1 MAFFNPYRQSYLDD
15 PYPALARLREHDP
28 VYWSAEFSAWIVT
41 SYEDC
46 SRVLRDPA
54 RFSSNAS
61 HEAVVGQSA
70 IADSLNYQRE
80 HSRSDDSV
88 PLVRSDPPEHTR
100 IRQAIHRAFTPRAVE
115 NMRGPVE
122 RIVGE
127 LLAGLED
134 GAPFDFMA
142 QVASPLAVR
151 VLIEVVGVPPA
162 DREGFTA
169 LLVDT
174 QKARADLRRDRETE
188 LRAVTAER
196 EIFAYFGDLV
206 EHPHDLIEGSMA
218 WLLIES
224 GVGFEPAEQRKM
236 LYDLSISGNNS
247 TPFFLGNAMRAL
259 VWHPKE
265 LAKIRERPELLRG
278 AVDEVLRYDGP
289 TQQVIRF
296 ATVDAQIGGRP
307 VKAGDAIFVM
317 VGSAG
322 RDGSEFPDP
331 DRFDIERRAL
341 AHLNFGTGIHH
352 CIGMPLVRMEAEIL
366 LSSIID
372 RFPVLELA
380 RGGLRRGGT
389 LALHG
394 PLQLTLIGRPE

>member
-15 PYPALARLREHDP
+15 PYPALARLRERDP

-41 SYEDC
+41 SYDDC
-46 SRVLRDPA
+46 SRVLRDHETFA
-54 RFSSNAS
+54 SNAL
-61 HEAVVGQSA
+61 HEAVVGRSA

-80 HSRSDDSV
+80 HSGPDGSV
-88 PLVRSDPPEHTR
+88 PLVHSDPPEHSR
-100 IRQAIHRAFTPRAVE
+100 LREAIHRAFTPRAVE
-115 NMRGPVE
+115 NLRGPVE
-122 RIVGE
+122 RIIGE
-127 LLAGLED
+127 LIAGLND
-134 GAPFDFMA
+134 GEPFDFMA
-142 QVASPLAVR
+142 EVASPLAVR
-151 VLIEVVGVPPA
+151 VAIELVGVPHS

-169 LLVDT
+169 LLADT
-174 QKARADLRRDRETE
+174 QKARADLRRDRDTET
-188 LRAVTAER
+188 RAITAER
-196 EIFAYFGDLV
+196 EILEYFDDLV
-206 EHPHDLIEGSMA
+206 EHPHDLIEGSIA
-218 WLLIES
+218 WLLVES
-224 GVGFEPAEQRKM
+224 GVGYEPAEQRKT
-236 LYDLSISGNNS
+236 LYDLSVSGNNS

-259 VWHPKE
+259 VWHQEE

-296 ATVDAQIGGRP
+296 ATADTQIGERA
-307 VKAGDAIFVM
+307 VMAGDAIFVM

-352 CIGMPLVRMEAEIL
+352 CMGMPLVRMEAGIL
-366 LSSIID
+366 FSGMLD
-372 RFPVLELA
+372 RFPSLELA
-380 RGGLRRGGT
+380 RGGLKRGGT

-394 PLQLTLIGRPE
+394 PLRLTLVGRAG